1 MSPDQNDDLVGRTL
15 LGRYRVVMPLGRG
28 GMGRVYLARTQGAA
42 GFAKPAVV
50 KRILPELVTSR
61 TTVDL
66 FVREAKILSN
76 LHHPGVINVVDFGEE
91 DGAYVMVLEYVHGY
105 DLAAW
110 KLYSKETAAQVPA
123 EFDLYVMIRVLE
135 TLHYAHEYRR
145 PDGKPLQ
152 IVHRDVSPGNVLL
165 SVDGQ
170 IKLGDFGIAR
180 ISDEASD
187 VRTQFG
193 TFRGKIGYAA
203 PELLEGDE
211 ATAQADV
218 YSAGVVL
225 LELLSGNNPYS
236 APTVT
241 ESMHRVLTMP
251 PPKLAG
257 VRPDLSADIDA
268 VLARAL
274 AKTREDRYLTT
285 QCFAQALRE
294 LLPRPEDRIASA
306 LTERIR
312 KDFAGNMPEIV
323 GLDPLVLR
331 DQAWRSA
338 PPGATALDSTPPR
351 SSLVSRE
358 SSRELS
364 APDQA
369 TMVEAFV
376 PELASAENGRGRLAS
391 TARSGAAGLLILAS
405 ALVVGWTVWRARE
418 RTGPEYVVIE
428 RQSSP
433 DSLGSPSAARRTVES
448 PPGDAVP
455 AGTGSS
461 QAQVAFLSRAVQR
474 QQSRIQSC
482 FETHVAQVGGNPQ
495 VTLRFELDPTGKVV
509 EASVEPTAL
518 SKSPL
523 GACLLQVALSTDF
536 PAPGQAVGFR
546 VPITARMAPR

>member
-1 MSPDQNDDLVGRTL
+1 MSTDQIDELVGRTL

-50 KRILPELVTSR
+50 KRVLPELVTSR

-66 FVREAKILSN
+66 FVREAKILAN

-110 KLYSKETAAQVPA
+110 KLYCKETAALAPA

-225 LELLSGNNPYS
+225 LELLLGNNPYS

-251 PPKLAG
+251 PPRLAG
-257 VRPDLSADIDA
+257 VRPDLPAGIDS
-268 VLARAL
+268 VLAQAL
-274 AKTREDRYLTT
+274 AKTREHRYRTT
-285 QCFAQALRE
+285 ESFANALRQ
-294 LLPRPEDRIASA
+294 LLPRPENRIAPA

-312 KDFAGNMPEIV
+312 TDFAGNMPEIV
-323 GLDPLVLR
+323 GLDPLVVR
-331 DQAWRSA
+331 DQAWRTAA
-338 PPGATALDSTPPR
+338 PSPTLDSTPPR
-351 SSLVSRE
+351 SSLTSRE
-358 SSRELS
+358 SSRELR

-376 PELASAENGRGRLAS
+376 PEFASPENGGGRLAS
-391 TARSGAAGLLILAS
+391 VARPWIAGLLIVPS
-405 ALVVGWTVWRARE
+405 ILVVGWAVWRARE
-418 RTGPEYVVIE
+418 RSGPEYVVIE
-428 RQSSP
+428 RHSSP
-433 DSLGSPSAARRTVES
+433 LSPGMDSAAGRPVEV
-448 PPGDAVP
+448 PLGDAAPIGV
-455 AGTGSS
+455 ASS
-461 QAQVAFLSRAVQR
+461 QAQVAYLSRAVQR

-509 EASVEPTAL
+509 DASVEPTAL

-523 GACLLQVALSTDF
+523 GACLLGVARSTDF